1 MNKFLL
7 TIELVPKSSWM
18 DNVRSVLTQSQ
29 WDIIKKSVY
38 SEAWYICQI
47 CGGVGPN
54 HPVEAH
60 EIWTYN
66 DKSLIQKLEGM
77 IALCPNCHMVKHIGL
92 AQINNKFDLAVQH
105 FMKVNAC
112 SKKACLKYIK
122 DSFKLWLERSNK
134 KWTLDLS
141 FLKKHGIDVTKIETS
156 RSSADRTQTS

>member
-1 MNKFLL
+1 MNKLIL

-38 SEAWYICQI
+38 SEAWYVCQI
-47 CGGVGPN
+47 CGGVGPI

-60 EIWTYN
+60 EIWSYD
-66 DKSLIQKLEGM
+66 DKTLVQKLEGM
-77 IALCPNCHMVKHIGL
+77 IALCHNCHMCKHIGL

-105 FMKVNAC
+105 FMKVNSCNEKEALKHIKQAFKIW
-112 SKKACLKYIK
+112 KK
-122 DSFKLWLERSNK
+122 RSSK

-141 FLKKHGIDVTKIETS
+141 YLKNYGLDISEMKENKI
-156 RSSADRTQTS
+156 

>member
-1 MNKFLL
+1 MKNIIL
-7 TIELVPKSSWM
+7 TIEIVPSSSWM
-18 DNVRSVLTQSQ
+18 DNVRSALTQTQ
-29 WDIIKKSVY
+29 WVIIKKSVY
-38 SEAWYICQI
+38 SEAWYVCQI

-112 SKKACLKYIK
+112 SEKEAIKYVHE
-122 DSFKLWLERSNK
+122 SFKIWKKRSSK

-141 FLKKHGIDVTKIETS
+141 YLKKYGLEIKEKE
-156 RSSADRTQTS
+156 